1 MGKRLMQEQVFK
13 KMGCQQVQ
21 DTDGQHNLIRQQA
34 LGIKPNS

>member
-13 KMGCQQVQ
+13 EMDYQQVQ

-34 LGIKPNS
+34 LEIKLKS